1 MTTRESAPTTG
12 DRPSSA
18 GETPAARQQALG
30 PFLCWAVV
38 FADIGTSVYY
48 VPGILYGTPSVR
60 QHAALFVTLTMV
72 VFVLLTLKYAE
83 VAARYP
89 QGGGVVTVGTRA
101 IHPFVGLLGGMFILV
116 DYFLTAALSA
126 LSGVIYLSV
135 VIPSLTP
142 LVLPVTLL
150 ALAILGLLNWVGIS
164 ESAKASALFAAVAFV
179 SQVVVVGAV
188 VARVGVAAALAAV
201 PRAFSGP
208 HLGGLTVLTGFAGAF
223 LAFSGLESISQLSP
237 VMAEPRHRVARVA
250 MGLVVATIVL
260 TSPLLTLFATTL
272 LDASKD
278 DPNQFISK
286 LGGVALGRALEVEV
300 AVSGAA
306 LLIFASNTALIG
318 TYHVF
323 LALSRMRFFPQIL
336 ERRNRLRGTPH
347 WAIGLAVGIPLL
359 ILLGASGSADIVTV
373 LGDLYA
379 FGLLGAFSL
388 TCLSLDI
395 VRWRER
401 RRAPTGARAD
411 DTGARRGA
419 VSAEHASE
427 ETRVT
432 RVGRVTFG
440 VGVLTTALVVLAWST
455 NLVAK
460 PLATEFGGAVT
471 LLGLLVAGVN
481 YALLDRR
488 GRPAAF
494 PSEART
500 IPPEAVLV
508 VLPRHGDAATAL
520 AQAAAVTAAGR
531 PVVFL
536 YRGAADL
543 PERVPR
549 LFEVIDPYLEDR
561 AAQNAFGA
569 VERVGRRLRV
579 DRRYIYVPGKGEVT
593 DIARVW
599 QAIRPRDTLVATD
612 DADTLHEVAP
622 DRVGRQVVD
631 GRAILH
637 YRKHWPSA

>member
-1 MTTRESAPTTG
+1 MTTESSTPLPGVGPGAAAG
-12 DRPSSA
+12 SA
-18 GETPAARQQALG
+18 RRHQALG

-83 VAARYP
+83 VTARYP

-135 VIPSLTP
+135 VVPSLTP

-150 ALAILGLLNWVGIS
+150 ALVILGVLNWVGIS
-164 ESAKASALFAAVAFV
+164 ESATASALFAAVAFV
-179 SQVVVVGAV
+179 SQVVVVLAV
-188 VARVGVAAALAAV
+188 VAHVGIVATLSTV

-208 HLGGLTVLTGFAGAF
+208 RLSGVTVLTGFAGAF

-237 VMAEPRHRVARVA
+237 VMATPRQRVARVA

-272 LDASKD
+272 LDARKD

-286 LGGVALGRALEVEV
+286 LGGFALGRALEVEV

-401 RRAPTGARAD
+401 RRVPLGGVAGLSAPSRGVGTDGPNQGDTPVARA
-411 DTGARRGA
+411 
-419 VSAEHASE
+419 
-427 ETRVT
+427 
-432 RVGRVTFG
+432 GRVTFG
-440 VGVLTTALVVLAWST
+440 VGVLTTALVILAWSV

-460 PLATEFGGAVT
+460 PLATEFGGGVT
-471 LLGLLVAGVN
+471 FLGLLVAALN

-494 PSEART
+494 PSEARA
-500 IPPEAVLV
+500 IPSEAVLV
-508 VLPRHGDAATAL
+508 VLPARHGASDALVHAAAT
-520 AQAAAVTAAGR
+520 TAGGR

-536 YRGAADL
+536 YRGASNL
-543 PERVPR
+543 PERAPR
-549 LFEVIDPYLEDR
+549 LFEVVDPYLEDR
-561 AAQNAFGA
+561 AAQDAFGA

-579 DRRYIYVPGKGEVT
+579 DRRYIYVPNERGPDAV
-593 DIARVW
+593 ARVW
-599 QAIRPRDTLVATD
+599 QAIRPRDTLVAAD
-612 DADTLHEVAP
+612 DADALHDAAP